1 MKGPAKSCDWIS
13 PLIWLFCVVNR
24 TLKTGLD
31 GELMSACASVCMGRV
46 GGEGGVLVWFFQ
58 A

>member
-1 MKGPAKSCDWIS
+1 MKGPAKSRDWIS

-46 GGEGGVLVWFFQ
+46 GGGREGLSVV
-58 A
+58 